1 MVVFYYIAFSNCG
14 QFNIEL
20 LESSELVEG
29 TQVLVTLIPDDE
41 SEFGLVTLKMQWI
54 GWLIFS
60 PRPFW
65 KVSTMKLW
73 IDGSDRFV
81 VD

>member
-14 QFNIEL
+14 QLNIEL

-65 KVSTMKLW
+65 KFSTMKL
-73 IDGSDRFV
+73 
-81 VD
+81 